1 MGAPSPMRPVVSQK
15 GDLRLECSNLCFMA
29 LEYAEFLFLGTQSS
43 EVTIAIISTP
53 MKAKAAIDK
62 RIKSAGVPVSV
73 TSRSR
78 VIAASG

>member
-1 MGAPSPMRPVVSQK
+1 
-15 GDLRLECSNLCFMA
+15 MA